1 VKTRAL
7 RVPILHYQPPA
18 DPEDP
23 VVGQIFSALQ
33 ALGHKPTRFAVER
46 DVRSLLN
53 GVARGRPDL
62 VFNICETFAN
72 RNIFE
77 VNVAAFLELME
88 VPFTGS
94 GTGGLLLAQDK
105 ALAKKLF
112 TFHRV
117 PCPDFAVFH
126 GDNLAPG
133 GQLRFPLFVKP
144 LRTDASIGVA
154 PESLVNNFQELIDRV
169 RYVHSLGEAAIAEE
183 YIEGRE
189 LYVGVL
195 GGERPMAL
203 PVVELHFR
211 AAYPKGRPR
220 IADYT
225 SKFEKSSP
233 EFKGTRSAVARI
245 SAELRQ
251 RVQALA
257 LTAFEALQLRDYARV
272 DFRVAP
278 NGDPYVLEVNPNPYL
293 EQSAEFALAAKAA
306 GMEYPELIDRIAQF
320 AVERAPKKER
330 EETGTGGAETP
341 QTPPAGTA
349 PQSAGAA
356 GL

>member
-1 VKTRAL
+1 MRAL
-7 RVPILHYQPPA
+7 KVPILFYRSAP

-23 VVGQIFSALQ
+23 VVGQIFDAVQ

-53 GVARGRPDL
+53 GISRGRPDL

-77 VNVAAFLELME
+77 VNVAAFLELLE

-94 GTGGLLLAQDK
+94 GTTGLLLAQDK
-105 ALAKKLF
+105 AIAKKLF

-126 GDNLAPG
+126 GDNLDLG

-144 LRTDASIGVA
+144 LRADASIGIA
-154 PESLVNNFQELIDRV
+154 AESVVTNLEQLLERV

-183 YIEGRE
+183 FVEGRE

-195 GGERPMAL
+195 GGERPIAL
-203 PVVELHFR
+203 PVVELQFR
-211 AAYPKGRPR
+211 GGFPKGRPR
-220 IADYT
+220 IADWR
-225 SKFEKSSP
+225 SKFEKDSA
-233 EFKGTRSAVARI
+233 EFKGTRSVIARL
-245 SAELRQ
+245 SGELRQ
-251 RVQALA
+251 RLQTLA
-257 LTAFEALQLRDYARV
+257 VNAFEALQLRDYARV
-272 DFRVAP
+272 DFRLDAQGNP
-278 NGDPYVLEVNPNPYL
+278 FVLEVNPNPYL
-293 EQSAEFALAAKAA
+293 EHSGELAIAAKAA
-306 GMEYPELIDRIAQF
+306 GFEYPQLIEHILKLA
-320 AVERAPKKER
+320 AERAPKKPADE
-330 EETGTGGAETP
+330 GGEP
-341 QTPPAGTA
+341 QSSPPAPPAPATP

-356 GL
+356 G

>member
-1 VKTRAL
+1 MKTRAL
-7 RVPILHYQPPA
+7 KVPVLHYQPPA

-23 VVGQIFSALQ
+23 VVGQIVSTLQ

-144 LRTDASIGVA
+144 LRADASIGVA
-154 PESLVNNFQELIDRV
+154 PESLVNTFQELIDRV

-211 AAYPKGRPR
+211 AAYPKGRPAHR
-220 IADYT
+220 RLHQQVR
-225 SKFEKSSP
+225 E
-233 EFKGTRSAVARI
+233 
-245 SAELRQ
+245 ELA
-251 RVQALA
+251 RVQGHALGHRPD
-257 LTAFEALQLRDYARV
+257 QLGAAAEGPGARA
-272 DFRVAP
+272 RRLR
-278 NGDPYVLEVNPNPYL
+278 G
-293 EQSAEFALAAKAA
+293 AAAA
-306 GMEYPELIDRIAQF
+306 RLRPRRLSRW
-320 AVERAPKKER
+320 RP
-330 EETGTGGAETP
+330 TGTPTF
-341 QTPPAGTA
+341 
-349 PQSAGAA
+349 SR
-356 GL
+356 

>member
-1 VKTRAL
+1 MRPLKIPV
-7 RVPILHYQPPA
+7 LHYQPPA

-23 VVGQIFSALQ
+23 VVGQIFDALQ

-53 GVARGRPDL
+53 GISRGRPDL

-72 RNIFE
+72 KNTFE

-88 VPFTGS
+88 VPYTGS
-94 GTGGLLLAQDK
+94 GLSGLLLAQDK

-112 TFHRV
+112 NFHRV

-126 GDNLAPG
+126 GDNLDFG

-144 LRTDASIGVA
+144 LRADASIGIA
-154 PESLVNNFQELIDRV
+154 PESIVYSVEQLLQRI
-169 RYVHSLGEAAIAEE
+169 RYVHSLGEVAMAEE

-195 GGERPMAL
+195 GGERPTAL
-203 PVVELHFR
+203 PVIELQFR
-211 AAYPKGRPR
+211 GDYPKDRPR
-220 IADYT
+220 IADYS
-225 SKFEKSSP
+225 SKFEKDSP
-233 EFKGTRSAVARI
+233 EFKGTRSAVARV

-251 RVQALA
+251 RLQTLA
-257 LTAFEALQLRDYARV
+257 ITAFEALQLRDYARV
-272 DFRVAP
+272 DFRVTP
-278 NGDPYVLEVNPNPYL
+278 TGDPYVLEINPNPYL
-293 EQSAEFALAAKAA
+293 EASAEFAMAAKAA
-306 GMEYPELIDRIAQF
+306 GIEYPQLIERIVTQA
-320 AVERAPKKER
+320 AERAPKKPSEP
-330 EETGTGGAETP
+330 EPQQSPPGGVP
-341 QTPPAGTA
+341 

-356 GL
+356 G